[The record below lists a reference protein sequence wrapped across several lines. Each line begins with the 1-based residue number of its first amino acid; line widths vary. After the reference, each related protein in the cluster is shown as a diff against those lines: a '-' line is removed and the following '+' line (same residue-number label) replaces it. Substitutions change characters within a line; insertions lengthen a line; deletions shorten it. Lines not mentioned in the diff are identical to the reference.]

1 MALFAPLLAPHSP
14 IDQTLRDKLLP
25 PAWMMGGKDKYFL
38 GTDAFGRDIL
48 SRLIYGARVSLL
60 VALLALT
67 AGGGVGLAI
76 GIVAGY
82 VGGAVDSVLMRLVDA
97 AFTFPAI
104 LFALLLAVTMGQGL
118 GTLVIAISLLLW
130 ASFARVIR
138 GEVLALRQRDFV
150 ALAKVRGC
158 SSLRIMATHILP
170 NVLNT
175 FMVLV
180 TLNIG
185 VVIIAEAT
193 LELPRRRHPAADPD
207 LGPDD
212 LRGPRP
218 HRRGLV
224 GGPDPGH
231 RHHAPGAVGQPV
243 RRLAAR
249 PPRSPAAP
257 AMSDTVLEVRDL
269 HTHFFLRR
277 GVVKA
282 VDGVSFS
289 LKRGEV
295 LGLVGESG
303 CGKSLTALSLMRL
316 LPKGGARTIKGEVL
330 LGGENILERTPAE
343 MREIR
348 GRRISMVLQDPQ
360 TSLNP
365 VFSIGDQLREAIE
378 RRRKGASLS
387 EIMKEAVAALRRVE
401 IAAPEQ
407 RIGQYPHQMSG
418 GMKQRVVGAIAISGE
433 PEVLIADEPTTAL
446 DVTIQLQ
453 YLKLLKR
460 LQAENGM
467 AILFITHDF
476 GVVGRMCDRVAVMY
490 AGRIVECGPV
500 KQIFEAPQHPYT
512 RALIASVPKMTGAGR
527 PAHHHRGPAAVAD
540 GPAGRLPLR
549 LALRPCRAALPR
561 RLSRQRSRGRGAH
574 GGLLEGGGVVKI
586 RLPPCHGCS
595 AGCTLVSGVW

>member
-1 MALFAPLLAPHSP
+1 
-14 IDQTLRDKLLP
+14 
-25 PAWMMGGKDKYFL
+25 
-38 GTDAFGRDIL
+38 
-48 SRLIYGARVSLL
+48 
-60 VALLALT
+60 
-67 AGGGVGLAI
+67 
-76 GIVAGY
+76 
-82 VGGAVDSVLMRLVDA
+82 
-97 AFTFPAI
+97 
-104 LFALLLAVTMGQGL
+104 
-118 GTLVIAISLLLW
+118 
-130 ASFARVIR
+130 
-138 GEVLALRQRDFV
+138 
-150 ALAKVRGC
+150 
-158 SSLRIMATHILP
+158 
-170 NVLNT
+170 
-175 FMVLV
+175 
-180 TLNIG
+180 
-185 VVIIAEAT
+185 
-193 LELPRRRHPAADPD
+193 
-207 LGPDD
+207 
-212 LRGPRP
+212 
-218 HRRGLV
+218 
-224 GGPDPGH
+224 
-231 RHHAPGAVGQPV
+231 
-243 RRLAAR
+243 
-249 PPRSPAAP
+249 
-257 AMSDTVLEVRDL
+257 MSDTVLEVRDL

-330 LGGENILERTPAE
+330 LDGENLLERTPAE
-343 MREIR
+343 MRAIR

-365 VFSIGDQLREAIE
+365 VFTVGDQLREAIE

-460 LQAENGM
+460 LQAETGM

-500 KQIFEAPQHPYT
+500 KQIFEAPSHPYT
-512 RALIASVPKMTGAGR
+512 RALIASVPKMTGA
-527 PAHHHRGPAAVAD
+527 
-540 GPAGRLPLR
+540 AGRLATIEGQPPSLMD
-549 LALRPCRAALPR
+549 LPQGCRFA
-561 RLSRQRSRGRGAH
+561 SRCGLVEQRCLDAYPGTVQVGQDHTADCWK
-574 GGLLEGGGVVKI
+574 VA
-586 RLPPCHGCS
+586 PP
-595 AGCTLVSGVW
+595 

>member
-1 MALFAPLLAPHSP
+1 MS
-14 IDQTLRDKLLP
+14 DT
-25 PAWMMGGKDKYFL
+25 
-38 GTDAFGRDIL
+38 
-48 SRLIYGARVSLL
+48 
-60 VALLALT
+60 
-67 AGGGVGLAI
+67 
-76 GIVAGY
+76 
-82 VGGAVDSVLMRLVDA
+82 
-97 AFTFPAI
+97 
-104 LFALLLAVTMGQGL
+104 
-118 GTLVIAISLLLW
+118 
-130 ASFARVIR
+130 
-138 GEVLALRQRDFV
+138 
-150 ALAKVRGC
+150 
-158 SSLRIMATHILP
+158 
-170 NVLNT
+170 
-175 FMVLV
+175 
-180 TLNIG
+180 
-185 VVIIAEAT
+185 
-193 LELPRRRHPAADPD
+193 
-207 LGPDD
+207 
-212 LRGPRP
+212 RP
-218 HRRGLV
+218 G
-224 GGPDPGH
+224 
-231 RHHAPGAVGQPV
+231 
-243 RRLAAR
+243 
-249 PPRSPAAP
+249 
-257 AMSDTVLEVRDL
+257 DTVLEVRDL

-330 LGGENILERTPAE
+330 LGGENILQRTPSE

-378 RRRKGASLS
+378 RRRQGASLS

-512 RALIASVPKMTGAGR
+512 RALIASVPKMTG
-527 PAHHHRGPAAVAD
+527 
-540 GPAGRLPLR
+540 PAGRLTTIEGQPPSLMDLPVGCR
-549 LALRPCRAALPR
+549 FASRCALVE
-561 RLSRQRSRGRGAH
+561 QRCLDAYPGSVRVGEDHTADCWK
-574 GGLLEGGGVVKI
+574 VTA
-586 RLPPCHGCS
+586 S
-595 AGCTLVSGVW
+595 

>member
-1 MALFAPLLAPHSP
+1 MVWPRREAAPRRTARVPWIPIVIISVIVIMAVFAPLLAPHSP

-25 PAWMMGGKDKYFL
+25 PAWMLGGKDKYFL

-82 VGGAVDSVLMRLVDA
+82 VGGAVDSILMRLVDA

-158 SSLRIMATHILP
+158 SSLRIMLTHILP

-193 LELPRRRHPAADPD
+193 LELPGRRHPAADPD

-224 GGPDPGH
+224 GRADPGH
-231 RHHAPGAVGQPV
+231 RHHAAGAVGQPV

-257 AMSDTVLEVRDL
+257 AMSESTTVLEVRDL

-365 VFSIGDQLREAIE
+365 VFSIGDQLREAIV
-378 RRRKGASLS
+378 RRRKGASLA

-407 RIGQYPHQMSG
+407 RIGQYPAPDERRHEAARGRRHRHQ
-418 GMKQRVVGAIAISGE
+418 RRARGAHRRR
-433 PEVLIADEPTTAL
+433 AD
-446 DVTIQLQ
+446 
-453 YLKLLKR
+453 
-460 LQAENGM
+460 
-467 AILFITHDF
+467 H
-476 GVVGRMCDRVAVMY
+476 
-490 AGRIVECGPV
+490 
-500 KQIFEAPQHPYT
+500 
-512 RALIASVPKMTGAGR
+512 RAR
-527 PAHHHRGPAAVAD
+527 RHHPAAVPEAAEA
-540 GPAGRLPLR
+540 PAGRDRHGDPVHH
-549 LALRPCRAALPR
+549 PR
-561 RLSRQRSRGRGAH
+561 FRRGRPHVRPRGGDVCRPHRRMRAGAADLR
-574 GGLLEGGGVVKI
+574 GAAASLYPRAD
-586 RLPPCHGCS
+586 RLG
-595 AGCTLVSGVW
+595 ARR